1 MAFTLPCVIPEI
13 FNRASII
20 IGFPLNTRGKDS
32 FILQSICVTSVP
44 NSFAAK
50 KLEKNWL
57 FTFFSGLNILSVLFG
72 MILSHLKK
80 HIWVMSTILG
90 GLLLHSIVSYVS
102 EDKKNIWTPPSG
114 EKSSYQFSSHV
125 GAKPL
130 YSRKSYDVIVEKN
143 IFRRGT
149 TQAARDPLSSDFS
162 KSRLNLVLL
171 GTVRGKK
178 PSAAI
183 IKNPATGAV
192 RTYAEG
198 DAIRLINTEE
208 VKLVRVS
215 ECKAMIRREDRY
227 ETLSCGMKSD
237 LPSNP
242 YGPSA
247 IANYKTHQNGSKLNY
262 EGEILD
268 ASRKH
273 GVDPDLVKAVIKVES
288 DFNPNAV
295 SPRNAMG
302 IMQLMPETARDYSV
316 DDPFDPK
323 ENIDGGVRA
332 LRDLMDYF
340 NNDLA
345 LSLAAYNAGKEVVIK
360 NGFRVP
366 PYAETIDYVS
376 KVFSRY
382 VLIKWN
388 NYKKHEA
395 LNGE

>member
-1 MAFTLPCVIPEI
+1 
-13 FNRASII
+13 
-20 IGFPLNTRGKDS
+20 
-32 FILQSICVTSVP
+32 
-44 NSFAAK
+44 
-50 KLEKNWL
+50 
-57 FTFFSGLNILSVLFG
+57 

-102 EDKKNIWTPPSG
+102 EDKKNTWTLPSG
-114 EKSSYQFSSHV
+114 EKSSYQFSSH
-125 GAKPL
+125 GSTKPL

-143 IFRRGT
+143 IFRRET
-149 TQAARDPLSSDFS
+149 SQAARASLSADFS
-162 KSRLNLVLL
+162 KTRLNLVLL

-192 RTYAEG
+192 KTYAEG
-198 DAIRLINTEE
+198 EAISLINTEE
-208 VKLVRVS
+208 IKLVRVS

-227 ETLSCGMKSD
+227 ETLGCGMKSD
-237 LPSNP
+237 LPSHP
-242 YGPSA
+242 YGEPSA
-247 IANYKTHQNGSKLNY
+247 IANHKARQNSSKLNY

-295 SPRNAMG
+295 SPKNAMG

-316 DDPFDPK
+316 NDPFDPK
-323 ENIDGGVRA
+323 ENIDGGVKA

-360 NGFRVP
+360 YGFRVP

-388 NYKKHEA
+388 NYKRHEA